1 MAQREG
7 RMRGVGFLLCFAV
20 PGLLILSAVLG
31 SLSEVPALFA
41 SVPLL
46 IAFLVVPLLSVAGMS
61 GSEAP
66 PGASASAEFY
76 RLLPLG
82 ALPAQ
87 FVSLTVAT
95 EFWVHGGLGAVGGA
109 FWAWSTGLTGA
120 LFGITVAH
128 ELVHRRAAFDRACGG
143 VILSTVCFGAFKVVH
158 LRVHHRFVGTP
169 RDFAS
174 AQRGD
179 SIYRF
184 WLRCV
189 IASPREALRHELD
202 RLSRLHRPMW
212 HSELAVWYG
221 LSTLWLMLSIV
232 VWGWTGGMFFLLQS
246 LVAILS
252 LEWTNYVQHYGL
264 RRIADA
270 TGHFEAVRSHHAW
283 SMPCR
288 ISNLALLNLLRHGD
302 HHVRP
307 QQPYH
312 DLRTTPVPAY
322 PYPFGFMMLL
332 ALVTPVFRRVVDPVL
347 DRLAAAEA

>member
-1 MAQREG
+1 MARRQG
-7 RMRGVGFLLCFAV
+7 RAGGAGFLLCFAI
-20 PGLLILSAVLG
+20 PGLLILSAFLG
-31 SLSEVPALFA
+31 SLSDAALFA
-41 SVPLL
+41 GVPLL
-46 IAFLVVPLLSVAGMS
+46 VAFLVVPLLTMAGVS
-61 GSEAP
+61 GSEALP
-66 PGASASAEFY
+66 RASAGARFY

-87 FVSLTVAT
+87 FVSLAVAT
-95 EFWVHGGLGAVGGA
+95 EFWVCGGLGPVGAVV
-109 FWAWSTGLTGA
+109 WTLSTGLTGA

-128 ELVHRRAAFDRACGG
+128 ELIHRRAAFDRACGG
-143 VILSTVCFGAFKVVH
+143 VLLSTVCFGAFKVVH

-184 WLRCV
+184 WLRCLV
-189 IASPREALRHELD
+189 ASPREALLHESL

-212 HSELAVWYG
+212 QSELAQWYG
-221 LSTLWLMLSIV
+221 LSVLWLVLSIV
-232 VWGWTGGMFFLLQS
+232 DWGWSGGMFFLLQS

-264 RRIADA
+264 RRVADVS
-270 TGHFEAVRSHHAW
+270 GHFEAVRPHHAW
-283 SMPCR
+283 SIQCH
-288 ISNLALLNLLRHGD
+288 ICNLALLNLLRHGD
-302 HHVRP
+302 HHARP
-307 QQPYH
+307 QEPYH

-347 DRLAAAEA
+347 DRLAAAKA